1 MVDPARA
8 VKTEASYQDVLDAP
22 RHKVA
27 EIIDGE
33 LYLSPRP
40 GTPHTRAVS
49 QLHLI
54 LGAPFDRGHGG
65 PGGWFFLV
73 EPELHFGSDIVVPDI
88 AAWRR
93 ENLPRDLNGPFITDP
108 PDWICEGL
116 SRSTVRLDRGKK
128 MPLYA
133 KVGIGHAW
141 LVDPIVM
148 NSVEVYRLED
158 KRYELVRMFHD
169 SEPIRAEPFDA
180 IELQFGEIWTLPN
193 RAGEEVAVYSP

>member
-1 MVDPARA
+1 MVNSGKRR
-8 VKTEASYQDVLDAP
+8 EATYQDVLDAP
-22 RHKVA
+22 AHEVA

-54 LGAPFDRGHGG
+54 LGGPFDRGIGG
-65 PGGWFFLV
+65 PGGWYFLV
-73 EPELHFGSDIVVPDI
+73 EPELHFGKNIVVPDI

-93 ENLPRDLNGPFITDP
+93 DNLPDDLNGPFIVDP

-116 SRSTVRLDRGKK
+116 SKSTVRLDREKK

-133 KVGIGHAW
+133 RVGVGHAW
-141 LVDPIVM
+141 LVDPLVM
-148 NSVEVYRLED
+148 KAVEVYRLEA
-158 KRYELVRMFHD
+158 KRYELVRMFLD
-169 SEPIRAEPFDA
+169 DELIRAEPFDA
-180 IELQFGEIWTLPN
+180 IELRFGEIWSLPT
-193 RAGEEVAVYSP
+193 RASESYVDYGR